1 MRRAWIAAVLV
12 TAACSNIGAP
22 LITSDQ
28 VYEFRDTD
36 VATPL
41 VFNWPRAD
49 LPVRIWVAPDGPLR
63 QHVQDGIDRWE
74 NAFLYGEFQAT
85 IVTDSTRA
93 DVIVRNDPPDIGTG
107 VGGRAPQCIGV
118 TAGLD
123 PDTRTVNLPMHV
135 FIYAA
140 VSDNDPALDHCY
152 SITATHELGHV
163 LGLINAEH
171 SGTTSA
177 DVMFPNPVVDLLSDH
192 DRLTAATLYLV
203 HPNVTIT
210 GRR

>member
-74 NAFLYGEFQAT
+74 NAFLYGEFQAP
-85 IVTDSTRA
+85 IVTDST
-93 DVIVRNDPPDIGTG
+93 
-107 VGGRAPQCIGV
+107 AP
-118 TAGLD
+118 T
-123 PDTRTVNLPMHV
+123 
-135 FIYAA
+135 
-140 VSDNDPALDHCY
+140 
-152 SITATHELGHV
+152 
-163 LGLINAEH
+163 
-171 SGTTSA
+171 
-177 DVMFPNPVVDLLSDH
+177 
-192 DRLTAATLYLV
+192 
-203 HPNVTIT
+203 
-210 GRR
+210 